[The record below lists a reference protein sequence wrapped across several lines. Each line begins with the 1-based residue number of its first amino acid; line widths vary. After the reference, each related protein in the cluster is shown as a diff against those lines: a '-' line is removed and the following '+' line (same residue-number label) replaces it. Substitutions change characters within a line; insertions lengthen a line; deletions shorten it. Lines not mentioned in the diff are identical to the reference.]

1 MPITIC
7 KDENGRPC
15 KRNGLQKYRVRVSY
29 TVYAADGTP
38 EYKEIERTAYGKT
51 QAQELEE
58 QLIASTADAAKVRSG
73 TPETVGKLAEEYLN
87 RLLSSKAIRESSH
100 QKKESVLRNH
110 VLPELADIKLD
121 RLSTQTLLHW
131 QDSINAKGLG
141 LTMRR
146 HTYAELHAL
155 LAYAVKCEYLVSNPL
170 DRIDNFKDANAVVH
184 PEEALHFYTVD
195 QYHLFDAVLKN
206 QASARGR
213 AIRVFFAVLFYTGA
227 RKGEAQALKWS
238 DFDGESVWIRR
249 SISQK
254 IKGRRITETPP
265 KNKSSYRKVSVPA
278 TLKRI
283 LAEHKAFQQA
293 DPAWSNDWRICGG
306 PDVISDTTLDHACRQ
321 TAKAAGLPY
330 IRIHDFR
337 HSHASL
343 LINANINIKAIS
355 ARLGHARVEQTWNR
369 YGHLYPEQ
377 DDRILDVLD
386 KL

>member
-1 MPITIC
+1 MSTKYVHFTDEQKEQARQTDLCELLRSQGETLKRSGSEYEWKDGSQKVTIRGNLWFHQYDRQGGDAIDFVRRFYH
-7 KDENGRPC
+7 KDYPEAVSCLLDG
-15 KRNGLQKYRVRVSY
+15 RNGTLSVS
-29 TVYAADGTP
+29 P
-38 EYKEIERTAYGKT
+38 SIERKPSKPF
-51 QAQELEE
+51 EL
-58 QLIASTADAAKVRSG
+58 
-73 TPETVGKLAEEYLN
+73 PP
-87 RLLSSKAIRESSH
+87 
-100 QKKESVLRNH
+100 RN
-110 VLPELADIKLD
+110 E
-121 RLSTQTLLHW
+121 
-131 QDSINAKGLG
+131 N
-141 LTMRR
+141 MRR
-146 HTYAELHAL
+146 V
-155 LAYAVKCEYLVSNPL
+155 YAVKCEYLVSNPL

-206 QASARGR
+206 RASARGR

-265 KNKSSYRKVSVPA
+265 KNKSSYRKVSIPA

-283 LAEHKAFQQA
+283 LAEHKVFQQA
-293 DPAWSNDWRICGG
+293 DPAWS
-306 PDVISDTTLDHACRQ
+306 DVISDTTLDHACRQ
-321 TAKAAGLPY
+321 TAMSAGLPY

>member
-1 MPITIC
+1 MPITIV
-7 KDENGRPC
+7 KDKNGKPI
-15 KRNGLQKYRVRVSY
+15 KKDGLQKYRVRVSY
-29 TVYAADGTP
+29 TVYGADGSP
-38 EYKEIERTAYGKT
+38 KYKEVERTAYGKT

-58 QLIASTADAAKVRSG
+58 VLLAAAADAGKLRSDA
-73 TPETVGKLAEEYLN
+73 PETVGALAEEYLR

-100 QKKESVLRNH
+100 QKKESVLHNH
-110 VLPELADIKLD
+110 ILPVLAET
-121 RLSTQTLLHW
+121 RLNQLNTQVLLRW
-131 QDSINAKGLG
+131 QDSINAKELG

-155 LAYAVKCEYLVSNPL
+155 LAYAVKCEYLASNPL
-170 DRIDNFKDANAVVH
+170 DRVDNFKDANEAVH

-195 QYHLFDAVLKN
+195 QYRLFDAVL
-206 QASARGR
+206 ADDATPRGR
-213 AIRVFFAVLFYTGA
+213 ATRVFFAVLFYTGA

-238 DFDGESVWIRR
+238 DYDGESIWIRR

-293 DPAWSNDWRICGG
+293 DPAWTDDWRLCGG
-306 PDVISDTTLDHACRQ
+306 PDVISDTTLTNVCRS
-321 TAKAAGLPY
+321 AALAAGLPP

-343 LINANINIKAIS
+343 LIDANINIKAIS
-355 ARLGHARVEQTWNR
+355 ARLGHAKVEQTWNR

-377 DDRILDVLD
+377 DDRVLDVLN